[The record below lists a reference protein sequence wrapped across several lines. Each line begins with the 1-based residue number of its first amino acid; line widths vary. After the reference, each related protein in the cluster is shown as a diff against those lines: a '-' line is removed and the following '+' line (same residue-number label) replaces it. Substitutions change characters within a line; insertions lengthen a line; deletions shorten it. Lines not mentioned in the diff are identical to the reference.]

1 MKKTV
6 ILCDFDL
13 DGAGCCLVAKWSSP
27 NQQYDIIPT
36 NEDELSQHLK
46 NSDPRIPLIVCDM
59 TFNQKHVDIADRPNV
74 LFVHHHDLPE
84 KITSKNC
91 KIISKQETSCT
102 KLFADLLKTPLSDEK
117 KKLIEYID
125 DYDSYNLKYK
135 KSLFLNMVF
144 WSFTGNK
151 LEKFITAFEQGDRD
165 FNDTE
170 KNMVRIYASKMA
182 EAVQNS
188 EPHVLKTKNF
198 NIIIFYAD
206 FAVNELCAEFCKKYD
221 SDAAISINKNT
232 LSACIRINRK
242 KETNFDCGVFAK
254 IFMDGHGYKN
264 FASGKIID
272 KFVDLSIKF
281 TKI

>member
-1 MKKTV
+1 
-6 ILCDFDL
+6 
-13 DGAGCCLVAKWSSP
+13 
-27 NQQYDIIPT
+27 
-36 NEDELSQHLK
+36 
-46 NSDPRIPLIVCDM
+46 M

-84 KITSKNC
+84 QITSKNC

-206 FAVNELCAEFCKKYD
+206 FAINELCAEFCKKYD